1 MKKAIYV
8 IIAGVALFLSS
19 CSPKFTRLEQYP
31 GMYEA
36 KPVTLVVMPPINNTS
51 NVDAKELLYT
61 SISYPLIEAGYYV
74 ISPHLTMEM
83 LKAESGYDAEMLI
96 ERDAA
101 IFAQVFGADAV
112 VFSVIDEWAK
122 KGFGIQT
129 KLHYIIKSTK
139 DNSILFERTCDL
151 YLDLSSNS
159 GSSSNGGLLGALA
172 GLDVGNDLLGFFLHV
187 AHGDADENRPHQNAD
202 EVGVGDSGNGVRH
215 HVRHERGEYLTD
227 ALGRLKVS
235 GLNTGKRE
243 GNREQVASEDGHDSC
258 DEGRNEVERDNRAHV
273 ARTFRV
279 CECADYQEEY
289 EQRCD
294 CLQGGY
300 EQRAEERDDA
310 RQD

>member
-1 MKKAIYV
+1 MKKAIYTILAAV
-8 IIAGVALFLSS
+8 TLFLSS
-19 CSPKFTRLEQYP
+19 CSPEFTRLEQYP

-61 SISYPLIEAGYYV
+61 SISYPLVEAGYYV

-139 DNSILFERTCDL
+139 DNSILF
-151 YLDLSSNS
+151 
-159 GSSSNGGLLGALA
+159 
-172 GLDVGNDLLGFFLHV
+172 
-187 AHGDADENRPHQNAD
+187 
-202 EVGVGDSGNGVRH
+202 
-215 HVRHERGEYLTD
+215 
-227 ALGRLKVS
+227 
-235 GLNTGKRE
+235 
-243 GNREQVASEDGHDSC
+243 
-258 DEGRNEVERDNRAHV
+258 
-273 ARTFRV
+273 
-279 CECADYQEEY
+279 
-289 EQRCD
+289 
-294 CLQGGY
+294 
-300 EQRAEERDDA
+300 
-310 RQD
+310 

>member
-1 MKKAIYV
+1 MKKAIYT
-8 IIAGVALFLSS
+8 ILAAVALFLSS
-19 CSPKFTRLEQYP
+19 CSPQFTRLEQYP

-74 ISPHLTMEM
+74 VSPHLTMEM

-139 DNSILFERTCDL
+139 DNSVLFERTCDL
-151 YLDLSSNS
+151 YLDLSSR
-159 GSSSNGGLLGALA
+159 SSNSSEGLFGALVDLTA
-172 GLDVGNDLLGFFLHV
+172 SAVNTAVTKPIEAARKCNRYIFSDIPRGKYHPDFMNDG
-187 AHGDADENRPHQNAD
+187 
-202 EVGVGDSGNGVRH
+202 EVGASKKDISVTVR
-215 HVRHERGEYLTD
+215 
-227 ALGRLKVS
+227 
-235 GLNTGKRE
+235 
-243 GNREQVASEDGHDSC
+243 
-258 DEGRNEVERDNRAHV
+258 
-273 ARTFRV
+273 
-279 CECADYQEEY
+279 
-289 EQRCD
+289 
-294 CLQGGY
+294 
-300 EQRAEERDDA
+300 
-310 RQD
+310 

>member
-36 KPVTLVVMPPINNTS
+36 QPVTLVVMPPINNTS

-159 GSSSNGGLLGALA
+159 GSSSNGGLLGALVDLTA
-172 GLDVGNDLLGFFLHV
+172 SAVNTAVTKPIVAARKCNRYIFSDIPRGKYHPDFMNDG
-187 AHGDADENRPHQNAD
+187 
-202 EVGVGDSGNGVRH
+202 EVGAS
-215 HVRHERGEYLTD
+215 
-227 ALGRLKVS
+227 
-235 GLNTGKRE
+235 KRDIS
-243 GNREQVASEDGHDSC
+243 VT
-258 DEGRNEVERDNRAHV
+258 VK
-273 ARTFRV
+273 
-279 CECADYQEEY
+279 
-289 EQRCD
+289 
-294 CLQGGY
+294 
-300 EQRAEERDDA
+300 
-310 RQD
+310 